1 METKTKKLKES
12 LLIWYKNNKRS
23 FNWRHT
29 NDPWKILLIEIIS
42 QQTQINRANIYYQKF
57 IKKFPTPESMS
68 RSTLKT
74 ILKMWSGLGYN
85 NRAIRLYESSKLIS
99 EKGFKNIYPNF
110 ELLPGVG
117 QYTKNAILSFAYG
130 EKVLA
135 LDTNLER
142 VLTRYFAADSTKDY
156 VKKYSDFL
164 LKDVDSRDLNQAL
177 MDLGSSIC
185 TSSNPKCNIC
195 PLEKNCKKYIINSK
209 NSVEKFRG
217 SNRELRGKIIK
228 LLVMQNQITIKNIAK
243 KTSENEEKI
252 MTAINSLENDG
263 LLKVR
268 KNNTIEINSN

>member
-29 NDPWKILLIEIIS
+29 NDPWKILLIEVIS

-156 VKKYSDFL
+156 VTKYSDFL

-195 PLEKNCKKYIINSK
+195 PLEKNCKKYIIRSK

-228 LLVMQNQITIKNIAK
+228 LLVKQNQITVKNITK
-243 KTSENEEKI
+243 KTNENEAKI

-263 LLKVR
+263 LLR
-268 KNNTIEINSN
+268 IRENNTIEINPN

>member
-1 METKTKKLKES
+1 LETKTKKLKES
-12 LLIWYKNNKRS
+12 LFIWYKNNKRS

-195 PLEKNCKKYIINSK
+195 PLEKNCKKYIIRSK
-209 NSVEKFRG
+209 NSVEKFKG

>member
-1 METKTKKLKES
+1 MENKTKLLKKN
-12 LLIWYKNNKRS
+12 LLIWYKENRRS

-42 QQTQINRANIYYQKF
+42 QQTQIHRANTYYQKF

-68 RSTLKT
+68 QSSLKT

-85 NRAIRLYESSKLIS
+85 NRAIRLYESSKLIA

-130 EKVLA
+130 DKVLA

-142 VLTRYFAADSTKDY
+142 VLTRYFAIDSTKNY
-156 VKKYSDFL
+156 VRKYSDFL
-164 LKDVDSRDLNQAL
+164 LAGVNSRDLNQAL

-185 TSSNPKCNIC
+185 TSSNPKCDIC
-195 PLEKNCKKYIINSK
+195 PIEKGCEKFILKSK
-209 NSVEKFRG
+209 NPIEKFKG

-228 LLVMQNQITIKNIAK
+228 ILLVENEIAIKEIVD
-243 KTSENEEKI
+243 KTSEDEEKI
-252 MTAINSLENDG
+252 INAINGLKGDG
-263 LLKVR
+263 LLKIR
-268 KNNTIEINSN
+268 KNNIIEINSN

>member
-23 FNWRHT
+23 FNWRNT
-29 NDPWKILLIEIIS
+29 NDPWKILLIEVIS
-42 QQTQINRANIYYQKF
+42 QQTQINRANIYYQRF

-195 PLEKNCKKYIINSK
+195 PLEKNCKKYITKSK
-209 NSVEKFRG
+209 NSIKKFKG

-243 KTSENEEKI
+243 KTRENEEKI

>member
-1 METKTKKLKES
+1 LETKTKLLKKN
-12 LLIWYKNNKRS
+12 LLIWYKENKRS
-23 FNWRHT
+23 FNWRYT

-42 QQTQINRANIYYQKF
+42 QQTQINRANIYYQEF

-68 RSTLKT
+68 QSSLKT

-85 NRAIRLYESSKLIS
+85 NRAIRLYESSKLIA

-130 EKVLA
+130 DKVLA

-142 VLTRYFAADSTKDY
+142 VLTRYFAIDSTKNY
-156 VKKYSDFL
+156 VRKYSDFL
-164 LKDVDSRDLNQAL
+164 LAGVNSRDLNQAL

-185 TSSNPKCNIC
+185 TSSNPKCDIC
-195 PLEKNCKKYIINSK
+195 PLEKKCEKYILKSK
-209 NSVEKFRG
+209 ISIEKFKG

-228 LLVMQNQITIKNIAK
+228 LLLVENKIAVKDIVK
-243 KTSENEEKI
+243 KTREDEEKI
-252 MTAINSLENDG
+252 ITAINGLKGDG
-263 LLKVR
+263 LLKIR
-268 KNNTIEINSN
+268 KNNIIEINSN

>member
-1 METKTKKLKES
+1 MENKTKLLKKN
-12 LLIWYKNNKRS
+12 LLIWYKENRRS

-42 QQTQINRANIYYQKF
+42 QQTQIDRANTYYQKF

-68 RSTLKT
+68 QSSLKT

-85 NRAIRLYESSKLIS
+85 NRAIRLHESSKLIA

-110 ELLPGVG
+110 ESLPGVG

-130 EKVLA
+130 DKVLA

-142 VLTRYFAADSTKDY
+142 VLTRYFAIDSTKDY
-156 VKKYSDFL
+156 VKKYSGFL
-164 LKDVDSRDLNQAL
+164 LAGVKSRDLNQAL

-185 TSSNPKCNIC
+185 TNSNPKCDIC
-195 PLEKNCKKYIINSK
+195 PIERGCEKYILKSK
-209 NSVEKFRG
+209 ISIEKFKG

-228 LLVMQNQITIKNIAK
+228 LLLVENEIAVKDIVK
-243 KTSENEEKI
+243 KTREDEEKI
-252 MTAINSLENDG
+252 ITAINGLKGDG
-263 LLKVR
+263 LLKIR
-268 KNNTIEINSN
+268 KNNIIEINSN

>member
-1 METKTKKLKES
+1 METKTKLLKKN
-12 LLIWYKNNKRS
+12 LLIWYKENKRS

-42 QQTQINRANIYYQKF
+42 QQTQIHRANTYYQKF

-68 RSTLKT
+68 QSSLKT

-85 NRAIRLYESSKLIS
+85 NRAIRLYESSKLIA
-99 EKGFKNIYPNF
+99 EKGFKNIYTNF

-130 EKVLA
+130 DKVLA

-142 VLTRYFAADSTKDY
+142 VLTRYFAIDSTKNY
-156 VKKYSDFL
+156 VRKYSDFL
-164 LKDVDSRDLNQAL
+164 LAGVNSRDLNQAL

-185 TSSNPKCNIC
+185 TNSNPKCDIC
-195 PLEKNCKKYIINSK
+195 PLEKKCEKYILKSK
-209 NSVEKFRG
+209 ISIEKFKG

-228 LLVMQNQITIKNIAK
+228 LLLVENEIAVKDIVK
-243 KTSENEEKI
+243 KTREDEEKI
-252 MTAINSLENDG
+252 INAINGLKGDG
-263 LLKVR
+263 LLKIR
-268 KNNTIEINSN
+268 KNNIIEINSN

>member
-1 METKTKKLKES
+1 METKTKLLKKN
-12 LLIWYKNNKRS
+12 LLIWYKENKRS
-23 FNWRHT
+23 FNWRYT

-42 QQTQINRANIYYQKF
+42 QQTQINRANIYYQEF

-68 RSTLKT
+68 QSSLKT

-85 NRAIRLYESSKLIS
+85 NRAIRLYESSKLIA

-130 EKVLA
+130 DKVLA

-142 VLTRYFAADSTKDY
+142 VLTRYFAIDSTKNY
-156 VKKYSDFL
+156 VRKYSDFL
-164 LKDVDSRDLNQAL
+164 LAGVNSRDLNQAL

-185 TSSNPKCNIC
+185 TNSNPKCDIC
-195 PLEKNCKKYIINSK
+195 PLEIKCEKYILKSK
-209 NSVEKFRG
+209 ISIEKFKG

-228 LLVMQNQITIKNIAK
+228 LLLVENEIAVKDIVK
-243 KTSENEEKI
+243 KTREDEEKI
-252 MTAINSLENDG
+252 ITAINGLKGDG
-263 LLKVR
+263 LLKIR
-268 KNNTIEINSN
+268 KNNIIEINSN

>member
-42 QQTQINRANIYYQKF
+42 QQTQINRANIYYQRF

-68 RSTLKT
+68 KSTLKT

-195 PLEKNCKKYIINSK
+195 PLEKNCKKYITKSK
-209 NSVEKFRG
+209 NSIKKFKG

>member
-1 METKTKKLKES
+1 METKTKLLKKN
-12 LLIWYKNNKRS
+12 LLIWYKENKRS
-23 FNWRHT
+23 FNWRYT

-42 QQTQINRANIYYQKF
+42 QQTQINRANIYYQEF

-68 RSTLKT
+68 QSSLKT

-85 NRAIRLYESSKLIS
+85 NRAIRLYESSKLIA

-130 EKVLA
+130 DKVLA

-142 VLTRYFAADSTKDY
+142 VLTRYFAIDSTKDY
-156 VKKYSDFL
+156 VEKYSDFL
-164 LKDVDSRDLNQAL
+164 LAGVNSRDLNQAL

-185 TSSNPKCNIC
+185 TSSNPKCDIC
-195 PLEKNCKKYIINSK
+195 PLEKKCEKYILKSK
-209 NSVEKFRG
+209 ISIEKFKG

-228 LLVMQNQITIKNIAK
+228 LLLVENEITIKEIVD
-243 KTSENEEKI
+243 KTSEDEEKFI
-252 MTAINSLENDG
+252 TAVNGLKGDG
-263 LLKVR
+263 LLKIR
-268 KNNTIEINSN
+268 KNNIIEINSN

>member
-1 METKTKKLKES
+1 METKTKLLKKN
-12 LLIWYKNNKRS
+12 LLIWYKENKRS
-23 FNWRHT
+23 FNWRYT

-42 QQTQINRANIYYQKF
+42 QQTQINRANIYYQEF

-68 RSTLKT
+68 QSSLKT

-85 NRAIRLYESSKLIS
+85 NRAIRLYESSKLIA

-130 EKVLA
+130 DKVLA

-142 VLTRYFAADSTKDY
+142 VLTRYFAIDSTKNY
-156 VKKYSDFL
+156 VRKYSDFL
-164 LKDVDSRDLNQAL
+164 LAGVNSRDLNQAL

-185 TSSNPKCNIC
+185 TSSNPKCDIC
-195 PLEKNCKKYIINSK
+195 PLEKKCEKYILKSK
-209 NSVEKFRG
+209 ISIEKFKG

-228 LLVMQNQITIKNIAK
+228 LLLVENEIAVKDIVK
-243 KTSENEEKI
+243 KTREDEEKI
-252 MTAINSLENDG
+252 ITAINGLKGDG
-263 LLKVR
+263 LLKIR
-268 KNNTIEINSN
+268 KNNIIEINSN

>member
-1 METKTKKLKES
+1 METKTKLLKKN
-12 LLIWYKNNKRS
+12 LLIWYKENKRT
-23 FNWRHT
+23 FNWRYT

-42 QQTQINRANIYYQKF
+42 QQTQINRANIYYQEF

-68 RSTLKT
+68 QSSLKT

-85 NRAIRLYESSKLIS
+85 NRAIRLYESSKLIA

-130 EKVLA
+130 DKVLA

-142 VLTRYFAADSTKDY
+142 VLTRYFAIDSTKNY
-156 VKKYSDFL
+156 VRKYSDFL
-164 LKDVDSRDLNQAL
+164 LAGVNSRDLNQAL

-185 TSSNPKCNIC
+185 TSSNPKCDIC
-195 PLEKNCKKYIINSK
+195 PLEKKCEKYILKSK
-209 NSVEKFRG
+209 ISIEKFKG

-228 LLVMQNQITIKNIAK
+228 LLLVENKIAVKDIVK
-243 KTSENEEKI
+243 KTREDEEKI
-252 MTAINSLENDG
+252 ITAINGLKGDG
-263 LLKVR
+263 LLKIR
-268 KNNTIEINSN
+268 KNNIIEINSN

>member
-1 METKTKKLKES
+1 MENKTKLLKKN
-12 LLIWYKNNKRS
+12 LLIWYKENRRS

-42 QQTQINRANIYYQKF
+42 QQTQIDRANTYYQKF

-68 RSTLKT
+68 QSSLKT

-85 NRAIRLYESSKLIS
+85 NRAIRLHESSKLIA

-110 ELLPGVG
+110 ESLPGVG

-130 EKVLA
+130 DKVLA

-142 VLTRYFAADSTKDY
+142 VLTRYFAIDSTKDY
-156 VKKYSDFL
+156 VKKYSGFL
-164 LKDVDSRDLNQAL
+164 LAGVKSRDLNQAL

-185 TSSNPKCNIC
+185 TSSNPKCDIC
-195 PLEKNCKKYIINSK
+195 PIERGCEKFILKSK
-209 NSVEKFRG
+209 NPIEKFKG

-228 LLVMQNQITIKNIAK
+228 LLLVENEITIKEIVD
-243 KTSENEEKI
+243 KTSEDEEKI
-252 MTAINSLENDG
+252 ITAVNGLKGDG
-263 LLKVR
+263 LLKIR
-268 KNNTIEINSN
+268 KNNIIEINSN

>member
-12 LLIWYKNNKRS
+12 LFIWYKNNKRS

-195 PLEKNCKKYIINSK
+195 PLEKNCKKYITRSK
-209 NSVEKFRG
+209 NSVEKFKG

>member
-1 METKTKKLKES
+1 LETKTKKLKES

-23 FNWRHT
+23 FNWRYT

-42 QQTQINRANIYYQKF
+42 QQTQINRANIYYQRF

-195 PLEKNCKKYIINSK
+195 PLEKNCKKYIIRSK
-209 NSVEKFRG
+209 NSVEKFKG

>member
-1 METKTKKLKES
+1 MENKTKLLKKN
-12 LLIWYKNNKRS
+12 LLIWYKENRRS

-42 QQTQINRANIYYQKF
+42 QQTQIDRANTYYQKF

-68 RSTLKT
+68 QSSLKN

-85 NRAIRLYESSKLIS
+85 NRAIRLHESSKLIA

-110 ELLPGVG
+110 ESLPGVG

-130 EKVLA
+130 DKVLA

-142 VLTRYFAADSTKDY
+142 VLTRYFAIDSTKDY
-156 VKKYSDFL
+156 VKKYSGFL
-164 LKDVDSRDLNQAL
+164 LAGVKSRDLNQAL

-185 TSSNPKCNIC
+185 TSSNPKCDIC
-195 PLEKNCKKYIINSK
+195 PIERGCEKFILKSK
-209 NSVEKFRG
+209 NPIEKFKG

-228 LLVMQNQITIKNIAK
+228 ILLVENEIAIKEIVD
-243 KTSENEEKI
+243 KTSEDEEKI
-252 MTAINSLENDG
+252 ITAVNGLKGDG
-263 LLKVR
+263 LLKIR
-268 KNNTIEINSN
+268 KNNIIEINSN

>member
-1 METKTKKLKES
+1 
-12 LLIWYKNNKRS
+12 
-23 FNWRHT
+23 
-29 NDPWKILLIEIIS
+29 
-42 QQTQINRANIYYQKF
+42 
-57 IKKFPTPESMS
+57 
-68 RSTLKT
+68 
-74 ILKMWSGLGYN
+74 MWSGLGYN

-195 PLEKNCKKYIINSK
+195 PLEKNCKKYITKSK
-209 NSVEKFRG
+209 NSIKKFKG

>member
-1 METKTKKLKES
+1 METKTKLLKKN
-12 LLIWYKNNKRS
+12 LLIWYKENKRS
-23 FNWRHT
+23 FNWRYT

-42 QQTQINRANIYYQKF
+42 QQTQINRANIYYQEF

-68 RSTLKT
+68 QSSLKT

-85 NRAIRLYESSKLIS
+85 NRAIRLYESSKLIA

-130 EKVLA
+130 DKVLA

-142 VLTRYFAADSTKDY
+142 VLTRYFAIDSTKNY
-156 VKKYSDFL
+156 VRKYSDFL
-164 LKDVDSRDLNQAL
+164 LAGVNSRDLNQAL

-185 TSSNPKCNIC
+185 TNSNPKCDIC
-195 PLEKNCKKYIINSK
+195 PLEKKCEKYILKSK
-209 NSVEKFRG
+209 ISIEKFKG

-228 LLVMQNQITIKNIAK
+228 LLLVENEIAVKDIVK
-243 KTSENEEKI
+243 KTREDEEKI
-252 MTAINSLENDG
+252 ITAINGLKGDG
-263 LLKVR
+263 LLQIR
-268 KNNTIEINSN
+268 KNNIIEINSN

>member
-12 LLIWYKNNKRS
+12 LFIWYKNNKRS

-68 RSTLKT
+68 KSTLKT

-195 PLEKNCKKYIINSK
+195 PLEKNCKKYITKSK
-209 NSVEKFRG
+209 NSIKKFKG

>member
-1 METKTKKLKES
+1 MENKTKLLKKN
-12 LLIWYKNNKRS
+12 LLIWYKENRRS

-42 QQTQINRANIYYQKF
+42 QQTQINRANIYYQEF

-68 RSTLKT
+68 QSSLKT

-85 NRAIRLYESSKLIS
+85 NRAIRLYESSKLIA

-130 EKVLA
+130 DKVLA

-142 VLTRYFAADSTKDY
+142 VLTRYFAIDSTKNY
-156 VKKYSDFL
+156 VRKYSDFL
-164 LKDVDSRDLNQAL
+164 LAGVNSRDLNQAL

-185 TSSNPKCNIC
+185 TSSNPKCDIC
-195 PLEKNCKKYIINSK
+195 PLEKKCEKYILKSK
-209 NSVEKFRG
+209 ISIEKFKG

-228 LLVMQNQITIKNIAK
+228 LLLVENEIAVKDIVK
-243 KTSENEEKI
+243 KTREDEEKI
-252 MTAINSLENDG
+252 ITAINGLKGDG
-263 LLKVR
+263 LLKIR
-268 KNNTIEINSN
+268 KNNIIEINSN

>member
-1 METKTKKLKES
+1 METKTKLLKKN
-12 LLIWYKNNKRS
+12 LLIWYKENKRS
-23 FNWRHT
+23 FNWRYT

-42 QQTQINRANIYYQKF
+42 QQTQINRANIYYQEF

-68 RSTLKT
+68 QSSLKT

-85 NRAIRLYESSKLIS
+85 NRAIRLYESSKLIA

-130 EKVLA
+130 DKVLA

-142 VLTRYFAADSTKDY
+142 VLTRYFAIDSTKNY
-156 VKKYSDFL
+156 VRKYSDFL
-164 LKDVDSRDLNQAL
+164 LAGVNSRDLNQAL

-185 TSSNPKCNIC
+185 TNSNPKCDIC
-195 PLEKNCKKYIINSK
+195 PLEKKCEKYILKSK
-209 NSVEKFRG
+209 ISIEKFKG

-228 LLVMQNQITIKNIAK
+228 LLLVENEITIKEIVD
-243 KTSENEEKI
+243 KTSEDEEKI
-252 MTAINSLENDG
+252 ITAVNGLKGDG
-263 LLKVR
+263 LLKIR
-268 KNNTIEINSN
+268 KNNIIEINSN

>member
-1 METKTKKLKES
+1 METKTKLLKKN
-12 LLIWYKNNKRS
+12 LLIWYKENKRS
-23 FNWRHT
+23 FNWRYT

-42 QQTQINRANIYYQKF
+42 QQTQINRANIYYQEF

-68 RSTLKT
+68 QSSLKT

-85 NRAIRLYESSKLIS
+85 NRAIRLYESSKLIA

-130 EKVLA
+130 DKVLA

-142 VLTRYFAADSTKDY
+142 VLTRYFAIDSTKNY
-156 VKKYSDFL
+156 VRKYSDFL
-164 LKDVDSRDLNQAL
+164 LAGVKSRDLNQAL

-185 TSSNPKCNIC
+185 TSSNPKCDIC
-195 PLEKNCKKYIINSK
+195 PIEKGC
-209 NSVEKFRG
+209 EKFILKSKISIEKFKG

-228 LLVMQNQITIKNIAK
+228 LLLVENEITIKEIVD
-243 KTSENEEKI
+243 KTSEDEEKI
-252 MTAINSLENDG
+252 INAINGLKGDG
-263 LLKVR
+263 LLKIR
-268 KNNTIEINSN
+268 KNNIIEINSN

>member
-42 QQTQINRANIYYQKF
+42 QQTQINRANIYYQRF

-195 PLEKNCKKYIINSK
+195 PLEKNCKKYITKSK
-209 NSVEKFRG
+209 NSIKKFKG

-243 KTSENEEKI
+243 RTSENEEKI

>member
-1 METKTKKLKES
+1 M
-12 LLIWYKNNKRS
+12 IWYKKNNRS

-42 QQTQINRANIYYQKF
+42 QQTQINRANIFYQKF

-68 RSTLKT
+68 QSSLKT

-85 NRAIRLYESSKLIS
+85 NRAIRLYESSKLIA

-110 ELLPGVG
+110 ESLPGVG

-130 EKVLA
+130 DKVLA

-142 VLTRYFAADSTKDY
+142 VLTRYFAIESIKEY
-156 VKKYSDFL
+156 VRKYSDFL
-164 LKDVDSRDLNQAL
+164 LTGVNSRDFNQAL

-185 TSSNPKCNIC
+185 TSSNPKCDIC
-195 PLEKNCKKYIINSK
+195 PLEKSCNKYILKSK
-209 NSVEKFRG
+209 KSIEKFRG

-228 LLVMQNQITIKNIAK
+228 LLLVKNKIAVK
-243 KTSENEEKI
+243 DIVKETKEDEEKI
-252 MTAINSLENDG
+252 FTAINGLVNDG
-263 LLKVR
+263 LLKIQ
-268 KNNTIEINSN
+268 KNNIIEINSN

>member
-12 LLIWYKNNKRS
+12 LFIWYKNNKRS

-156 VKKYSDFL
+156 IKKYSDFL

-195 PLEKNCKKYIINSK
+195 PLEKNCKKYITKSK
-209 NSVEKFRG
+209 NSIKKFKG

>member
-1 METKTKKLKES
+1 METETKQLKKS

-68 RSTLKT
+68 RSKLKT

-99 EKGFKNIYPNF
+99 EKGFNNIYPNF

-130 EKVLA
+130 DKVLA

-142 VLTRYFAADSTKDY
+142 VLTRYFATDSTKDY

-164 LKDVDSRDLNQAL
+164 LTEVNSRDLNQAL

-195 PLEKNCKKYIINSK
+195 PLEKNCKKYIVKSK
-209 NSVEKFRG
+209 NSVKKFKG

-228 LLVMQNQITIKNIAK
+228 LLVMENQITIKNIVK
-243 KTSENEEKI
+243 KTSEDKKKI
-252 MTAINSLENDG
+252 ITAINSLEHDG
-263 LLKVR
+263 LLKIG
-268 KNNTIEINSN
+268 KNNIIEINSN

>member
-29 NDPWKILLIEIIS
+29 NDPWKILLIEVIS
-42 QQTQINRANIYYQKF
+42 QQTQINRANIYYQRF

-195 PLEKNCKKYIINSK
+195 PLEKNCKKYIIRSK
-209 NSVEKFRG
+209 NSVEKFKG

>member
-1 METKTKKLKES
+1 METKTKQLKKN
-12 LLIWYKNNKRS
+12 LLIWYRENKRS
-23 FNWRHT
+23 FNWRYT

-42 QQTQINRANIYYQKF
+42 QQTQINRANIYYQEF

-68 RSTLKT
+68 QSSLKT

-85 NRAIRLYESSKLIS
+85 NRAIRLYESSKLIA

-130 EKVLA
+130 DKVLA

-142 VLTRYFAADSTKDY
+142 VLTRYFAIDSTKNY
-156 VKKYSDFL
+156 VRKYSDFL
-164 LKDVDSRDLNQAL
+164 LAGVNSRDLNQAL

-185 TSSNPKCNIC
+185 TSSNPKCDIC
-195 PLEKNCKKYIINSK
+195 PLEKKCEKYILKSK
-209 NSVEKFRG
+209 ISIEKFKG

-228 LLVMQNQITIKNIAK
+228 LLLVENKIAVKDIVK
-243 KTSENEEKI
+243 KTREDEEKI
-252 MTAINSLENDG
+252 ITAINGLKGDG
-263 LLKVR
+263 LLKIR
-268 KNNTIEINSN
+268 KNNIIEINSN

>member
-1 METKTKKLKES
+1 METKTKLLKKN
-12 LLIWYKNNKRS
+12 LLIWYKENKRS
-23 FNWRHT
+23 FNWRYT

-42 QQTQINRANIYYQKF
+42 QQTQINRANIYYQEF

-68 RSTLKT
+68 QSSLKT

-85 NRAIRLYESSKLIS
+85 NRAIRLYESSKLIA

-130 EKVLA
+130 DKVLA

-142 VLTRYFAADSTKDY
+142 VLTRYFAIDSTKDY
-156 VKKYSDFL
+156 VKKYSGFL
-164 LKDVDSRDLNQAL
+164 LAGVKSRDLNQAL

-185 TSSNPKCNIC
+185 TSSNPKCDIC
-195 PLEKNCKKYIINSK
+195 PLEKKCEKYILKSK
-209 NSVEKFRG
+209 ISIEKFKG

-228 LLVMQNQITIKNIAK
+228 LLLVENEIAVKDIVK
-243 KTSENEEKI
+243 KTREDEEKI
-252 MTAINSLENDG
+252 ITAINGLKGDG
-263 LLKVR
+263 LLKIR
-268 KNNTIEINSN
+268 KNNIIEINSN

>member
-12 LLIWYKNNKRS
+12 LFIWYKNNKRS

-68 RSTLKT
+68 KSTLKT

-195 PLEKNCKKYIINSK
+195 PLEKNCKKYITKSK
-209 NSVEKFRG
+209 NSIKKFKG

-252 MTAINSLENDG
+252 ITAINSLENDG